1 MRKHI
6 ALISLLVVTLSSS
19 VLIGCGK
26 KTSDNGTPSD
36 HEVVSSYDW
45 SQLPEKQKP
54 EYYGY
59 TEEPMTNMQTIGVV
73 SSTELENPAKPIT
86 RGQFISWIVKAL
98 QLEADTGYSFGDVPE
113 DHPYF
118 EAISTAAQNGIIE
131 QNDTFMPD
139 DELLRGDASVWLIN
153 AKGEE
158 AKAQAAS
165 IVEPLIPAQ
174 DGWDETLAMGDE
186 VAGALSVCILPD
198 HQLMYYRWLAGDDFR
213 YIRPEYPM
221 LVSEACF
228 SLYMLLNPPVR
239 GGNLTIGQAQEPT
252 TLFSGL
258 DQMSAMTQITSLL
271 YESSTG
277 GFDEFWG
284 RFPVMIKKMPTQ
296 ENGDWE
302 IFYNENGEIDKM
314 VVTYHL
320 HKGLKWSDGVEITS
334 KDALFSFFFY
344 NHPAAPV
351 IHNEMD
357 FWIDDMVAI
366 DDYTVQVT
374 WNTPYL
380 YANSGIGVMPAHWF
394 EEKFD
399 YVLEPYN
406 INDKLYYDYDM
417 DDPATQE
424 NEAYVS
430 QKCKDDADFIVA
442 ATQGDTENPYG
453 KNPMHAGPYKVKS
466 WERGQTIILEPNENY
481 MYGTPLIDNI
491 VFRTIE
497 NTDTLLAAAIAG
509 QVNMT
514 LTGLTFDQA
523 KELEKQAT
531 DQIPVFTPS
540 LTWEHIDLNCDNEYL
555 SDPRVRQALLCG
567 IDRQLITDQF
577 FEGQQPVAHAWL
589 PPKHPAFDD
598 ETITKWDYDVE
609 KAIQLFSEAGWN
621 IEGEGDNAKMVNAAG
636 EQFTITYMT
645 TSGNKAREQV
655 QAVISSG
662 WEENLK
668 INVDLKNEQATS
680 FFTATLRERKFSGP
694 SGAMYAW
701 VMGPTSNLY
710 SIVNSGQIPTE
721 KNGWSGQN
729 YTAYSNEEV
738 DRLTSAVLQMLDKQ
752 EIYNNLRIVQEHLT
766 RDIPSLPLFYRVDI
780 SSRHKNIANFQ
791 PTGTSSPITWNTP
804 WWYWKK

>member
-1 MRKHI
+1 VRKHI
-6 ALISLLVVTLSSS
+6 AIISLLVVTLSSS

-36 HEVVSSYDW
+36 YDVVSSYDW
-45 SQLPEKQKP
+45 SQLPEKQRP
-54 EYYGY
+54 EYYEY

-73 SSTELENPAKPIT
+73 SSTELKNPAKPIT
-86 RGQFISWIVKAL
+86 RGQFVSWLVKAL
-98 QLEADTGYSFGDVPE
+98 QLEADTGYSFGDVPK

-139 DELLRGDASVWLIN
+139 DELLRGDAAVWLIN
-153 AKGEE
+153 AKSEE
-158 AKAQAAS
+158 AKEQAAS

-174 DGWDETLAMGDE
+174 DGWEEALAMGDE
-186 VAGALSVCILPD
+186 VANALSVCILPD

-239 GGNLTIGQAQEPT
+239 GGNLTIGQSQEPT

-258 DQMSAMTQITSLL
+258 DQMSAMSQITSLL

-320 HKGLKWSDGVEITS
+320 HKGLKWSDGTEITA

-357 FWIDDMVAI
+357 FWIDDMVAL

-380 YANSGIGVMPAHWF
+380 YANSGIGVMPSHWF
-394 EEKFD
+394 EEQFD

-406 INDKLYYDYDM
+406 INDKSYYDYEM
-417 DDPATQE
+417 DDRDTQE

-442 ATQGDTENPYG
+442 ATQGDAENAYG
-453 KNPMHAGPYKVKS
+453 RNPLHAGAYKVKS

-481 MYGTPLIDNI
+481 MYGKPLIDNI

-567 IDRQLITDQF
+567 INRQLITDEF

-598 ETITKWDYDVE
+598 QTITKWDYDVE

-621 IEGEGDNAKMVNAAG
+621 IEGEDKDAKMVNAAG
-636 EQFTITYMT
+636 EQFTITFMT

-680 FFTATLRERKFSGP
+680 FFTATLKERKFSGP

-721 KNGWSGQN
+721 KNNWSGQN

-738 DRLTSAVLQMLDKQ
+738 DTLTSAILQMLDKQ

-791 PTGTSSPITWNTP
+791 PTGTSSPITWNTA

>member
-1 MRKHI
+1 VRKHVAFI
-6 ALISLLVVTLSSS
+6 ALLVVTLSSS
-19 VLIGCGK
+19 VLIGCGE
-26 KTSDNGTPSD
+26 TTTDNKTPSD
-36 HEVVSSYDW
+36 YEVVSSYDW

-86 RGQFISWIVKAL
+86 RGQFISWLVKGL
-98 QLEADTGYSFGDVPE
+98 QLETDTGYSFGDVPE

-118 EAISTAAQNGIIE
+118 EAISTAAQNDIIE

-139 DELLRGDASVWLIN
+139 DELLRGDAAVWLIN

-158 AKAQAAS
+158 AKEHAAS

-174 DGWDETLAMGDE
+174 DGWDKVLEMGDE
-186 VAGALSVCILPD
+186 IANALSVCILPD
-198 HQLMYYRWLAGDDFR
+198 YQLMYYRWLAGDDFR

-228 SLYMLLNPPVR
+228 SIYMLLNPPVR
-239 GGNLTIGQAQEPT
+239 GGNLTIGQSQEPT

-258 DQMSAMTQITSLL
+258 DQMSAMTQITALL

-284 RFPVMIKKMPTQ
+284 RFPVMIKTMPTR

-314 VVTYHL
+314 IVTYRL
-320 HKGLKWSDGVEITS
+320 HKGLKWSDGAEITA

-351 IHNEMD
+351 IHSEMD
-357 FWIDDMVAI
+357 FWIDDMVAL

-380 YANSGIGVMPAHWF
+380 YANSGIGVLPAHWF
-394 EEKFD
+394 EEQYD

-406 INDKLYYDYDM
+406 INDKSYYDYDM
-417 DDPATQE
+417 DDPNSQE

-430 QKCKDDADFIVA
+430 QKCKDDANFIVS
-442 ATQGDTENPYG
+442 ATQGDAKNAYGRNPL
-453 KNPMHAGPYKVKS
+453 HAGPYKVKS

-481 MYGTPLIDNI
+481 MYGKPLIDNI

-497 NTDTLLAAAIAG
+497 TTDTLLAAAIAG

-523 KELEKQAT
+523 KQLEKQAT
-531 DQIPVFTPS
+531 DQIPIFTPS

-555 SDPRVRQALLCG
+555 SDARVRQALLCG
-567 IDRQLITDQF
+567 IDRQLISDQF

-598 ETITKWDYDVE
+598 QTITKWDYDVE

-621 IEGEGDNAKMVNAAG
+621 IKGEGKNAKMVNAAG
-636 EQFTITYMT
+636 KQFTITFMT
-645 TSGNKAREQV
+645 TSGNKQREQV
-655 QAVISSG
+655 QAVIKSG

-668 INVDLKNEQATS
+668 INVDLKNEQSTS

-710 SIVNSGQIPTE
+710 SIVNSEQIPTE
-721 KNGWSGQN
+721 QNGWSGQN

-738 DRLTSAVLQMLDKQ
+738 DRLTSNILKMLDKQ
-752 EIYNNLRIVQEHLT
+752 EIYNNLRIVQEHLS

-791 PTGTSSPITWNTP
+791 PTGTSSPITWNAS

>member
-1 MRKHI
+1 
-6 ALISLLVVTLSSS
+6 
-19 VLIGCGK
+19 
-26 KTSDNGTPSD
+26 
-36 HEVVSSYDW
+36 
-45 SQLPEKQKP
+45 
-54 EYYGY
+54 
-59 TEEPMTNMQTIGVV
+59 MQTIGVV
-73 SSTELENPAKPIT
+73 SSTELKNPAKPIT
-86 RGQFISWIVKAL
+86 RGQFVSWLVKAL
-98 QLEADTGYSFGDVPE
+98 QLEADTGYSFGDVPK

-139 DELLRGDASVWLIN
+139 DELLRGDAAVWLIN
-153 AKGEE
+153 AKSEE
-158 AKAQAAS
+158 AKEQAAS

-174 DGWDETLAMGDE
+174 DGWEEALAMGDE
-186 VAGALSVCILPD
+186 VANALSVCILPD

-239 GGNLTIGQAQEPT
+239 GGNLTIGQSQEPT

-258 DQMSAMTQITSLL
+258 DQMSAMSQITSLL

-320 HKGLKWSDGVEITS
+320 HKGLKWSDGTEITA

-357 FWIDDMVAI
+357 FWIDDMVAL

-380 YANSGIGVMPAHWF
+380 YANSGIGVMPSHWF
-394 EEKFD
+394 EEQFD

-406 INDKLYYDYDM
+406 INDKSYYDYEM
-417 DDPATQE
+417 DDRDTQE

-442 ATQGDTENPYG
+442 ATQGDAENAYG
-453 KNPMHAGPYKVKS
+453 RNPLHAGAYKVKS

-481 MYGTPLIDNI
+481 MYGKPLIDNI

-567 IDRQLITDQF
+567 INRQLITDEF

-598 ETITKWDYDVE
+598 QTITKWDYDVE

-621 IEGEGDNAKMVNAAG
+621 IEGEDKDAKMVNAAG
-636 EQFTITYMT
+636 EQFTITFMT

-680 FFTATLRERKFSGP
+680 FFTATLKERKFSGP

-721 KNGWSGQN
+721 KNNWSGQN

-738 DRLTSAVLQMLDKQ
+738 DTLTSAILQMLDKQ

-791 PTGTSSPITWNTP
+791 PTGTSSPITWNTA

>member
-6 ALISLLVVTLSSS
+6 AIISLLVVTLSSS

-36 HEVVSSYDW
+36 YDVVSSYDW
-45 SQLPEKQKP
+45 SQLPEKQRP
-54 EYYGY
+54 EYYEY

-73 SSTELENPAKPIT
+73 SSTELKNPAKPIT
-86 RGQFISWIVKAL
+86 RGQFVSWLVKAL
-98 QLEADTGYSFGDVPE
+98 QLEADTGYSFGDVPK

-139 DELLRGDASVWLIN
+139 DELLRGDAAVWLIN
-153 AKGEE
+153 AKSEE
-158 AKAQAAS
+158 AKEQAAS

-174 DGWDETLAMGDE
+174 DGWEEALAMGDE
-186 VAGALSVCILPD
+186 VANALSVCILPD

-239 GGNLTIGQAQEPT
+239 GGNLTIGQSQEPT

-258 DQMSAMTQITSLL
+258 DQMSAMSQITSLL

-320 HKGLKWSDGVEITS
+320 HKGLKWSDGTEITA

-357 FWIDDMVAI
+357 FWIDDMVAL

-380 YANSGIGVMPAHWF
+380 YANSGIGVMPSHWF
-394 EEKFD
+394 EEQFD

-406 INDKLYYDYDM
+406 INDKSYYDYEM
-417 DDPATQE
+417 DDRDTQE

-442 ATQGDTENPYG
+442 ATQGDAENAYG
-453 KNPMHAGPYKVKS
+453 RNPLHAGAYKVKS

-481 MYGTPLIDNI
+481 MYGKPLIDNI

-567 IDRQLITDQF
+567 INRQLITDEF

-598 ETITKWDYDVE
+598 QTITKWDYDVE

-621 IEGEGDNAKMVNAAG
+621 IEGEDKDAKMVNAAG
-636 EQFTITYMT
+636 EQFTITFMT

-680 FFTATLRERKFSGP
+680 FFTATLKERKFSGP

-721 KNGWSGQN
+721 KNNWSGQN

-738 DRLTSAVLQMLDKQ
+738 DTLTSAILQMLDKQ

-791 PTGTSSPITWNTP
+791 PTGTSSPITWNTA